1 MRFKQSDKARRFVSR
16 LCLGTR
22 LSAPQGRQAC
32 IATGIA
38 PDADDLAALGKVSE
52 RASEYL
58 E

>member
-22 LSAPQGRQAC
+22 LSAPQGRQAG

-38 PDADDLAALGKVSE
+38 PDADDLAALGNVSE
-52 RASEYL
+52 LASEYL